1 MCTTVQ
7 EMSAI
12 NFINKILYESQK
24 IERNLF
30 IEELNTPLSAQVM
43 LSGKRV
49 GKNIKH
55 LNSII
60 KRS

>member
-1 MCTTVQ
+1 MQ

-30 IEELNTPLSAQVM
+30 IEEELNTPLSAQEM

-49 GKNIKH
+49 GKNIKY

>member
-1 MCTTVQ
+1 
-7 EMSAI
+7 MSAI
-12 NFINKILYESQK
+12 SFINKILYESQK

-30 IEELNTPLSAQVM
+30 TEEELNTPLSAQEV

-49 GKNIKH
+49 GKNIKY
-55 LNSII
+55 LNSTI